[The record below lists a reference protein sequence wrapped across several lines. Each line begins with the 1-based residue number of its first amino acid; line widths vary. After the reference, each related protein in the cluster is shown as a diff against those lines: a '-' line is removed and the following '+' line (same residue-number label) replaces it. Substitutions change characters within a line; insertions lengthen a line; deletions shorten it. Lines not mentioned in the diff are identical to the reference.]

1 MQIVAAEQLSRVSTF
16 TLEGRLDALKAG
28 EVRDTLQSSIA
39 NGKARI
45 AVDLSKLDFVDS
57 AGLAAL
63 VKAMKDAR
71 SVGGDVKLVLPV
83 NAAAR
88 RVFELTRF
96 DEVFDTSDNLDGF
109 ADSWTREQ
117 T

>member
-1 MQIVAAEQLSRVSTF
+1 MQIVAAQLASHISTF

-28 EVRDTLQSSIA
+28 ELRETLQSSISTG
-39 NGKARI
+39 NVRI
-45 AVDLSKLDFVDS
+45 AVDLSELEFVDS

-71 SVGGDVKLVLPV
+71 SVGGDVKLVLPESAV
-83 NAAAR
+83 AR

-96 DEVFDTSDNLDGF
+96 DEVFDTCESVEAL
-109 ADSWTREQ
+109 AESWIRAQ
-117 T
+117 A